1 MNNAPFS
8 VGQTVDFRGVP
19 VRLELLAACSIGN
32 EIAQVVAQDREVAII
47 ADCNLW
53 FAIFAAHD
61 VGVFVKFS
69 DVVYHGLTTHQQLFG
84 GRIEIGHVFTV
95 SLKVPI
101 AVAVVPSLVCGTLDA
116 EDGLR
121 DFVRVYIHVR
131 AFKKWDEYG
140 LDSPSR
146 LGRLHPGILQSGRVS
161 TNKNPAEIAPARLST
176 NALPRDDRPSL

>member
-61 VGVFVKFS
+61 VRVYVKFS
-69 DVVYHGLTTHQQLFG
+69 TTRHRARNTLIW
-84 GRIEIGHVFTV
+84 GRITGDEEI
-95 SLKVPI
+95 P
-101 AVAVVPSLVCGTLDA
+101 PQMMQRDA
-116 EDGLR
+116 D
-121 DFVRVYIHVR
+121 
-131 AFKKWDEYG
+131 
-140 LDSPSR
+140 
-146 LGRLHPGILQSGRVS
+146 
-161 TNKNPAEIAPARLST
+161 
-176 NALPRDDRPSL
+176 